1 MGYTAHARRERWQ
14 LFATLT
20 FASPVPGEAARVR
33 MLFAWLRTISKTGG
47 IKFPGLLWIARAEQ
61 GEVGG
66 RHHFHVLITG
76 LGPCGV
82 TPAFP
87 FVTMAA
93 WERLGGGMARV
104 YRYEARLSGVD
115 YLMKGLEQ
123 LDTTA
128 EGAQAYEFN
137 KFAGVE
143 ATSLGLIP
151 GHTLLA
157 KWGVVADG
165 NRGHRK
171 ARYSKAGLRDRSTR
185 RSGRPMGKPMRFP
198 HPADLAGRAFV
209 R

>member
-20 FASPVPGEAARVR
+20 FLSPVPGEGARLR
-33 MLFAWLRTISKTGG
+33 MLFAWLRTVAKTGG
-47 IKFPGLLWIARAEQ
+47 ISFPGLLWIARAEQ
-61 GEVGG
+61 GEVGS

-104 YRYEARLSGVD
+104 YRYETGLSAVD

-123 LDTTA
+123 LDTSA

-151 GHTLLA
+151 GHTLLR
-157 KWGVVADG
+157 KWGVVADR
-165 NRGHRK
+165 NRGLRRAHETK
-171 ARYSKAGLRDRSTR
+171 ARQCDRSTR
-185 RSGRPMGKPMRFP
+185 RSRQPMGKPARFP